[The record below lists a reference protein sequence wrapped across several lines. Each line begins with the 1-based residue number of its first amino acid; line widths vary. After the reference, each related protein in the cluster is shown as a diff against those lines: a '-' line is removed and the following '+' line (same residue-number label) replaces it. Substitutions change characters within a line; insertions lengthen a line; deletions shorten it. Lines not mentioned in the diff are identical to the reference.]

1 MGWKKKEIIDH
12 LLDHL
17 LVAVEVAVEAKV
29 EVVLEKVEVEAEV
42 EIEKAKGIV
51 IHIERKN
58 AIAQINTM
66 KEEIIVIIKIGKNLI
81 ITDSLIKIRLIM

>member
-17 LVAVEVAVEAKV
+17 LVAVEVAVEA
-29 EVVLEKVEVEAEV
+29 KVEVEAEV

-81 ITDSLIKIRLIM
+81 ITDSLIKIRLII

>member
-17 LVAVEVAVEAKV
+17 LVAVEVAVEA
-29 EVVLEKVEVEAEV
+29 KVEVEAEV